1 MYIRYLS
8 FLVIAGLLLFT
19 ACDSS
24 TAPEVTPETD
34 VATTLDLDKSIPA
47 SSIDAKFLSIEK
59 KVPGFAGVFN
69 EGNGVLR
76 ALVKG
81 DGAKSIDPGL
91 IRSAVEAQMGELSA
105 LTQSRGDKSA
115 GTPTL
120 EVDRADFSFSEL
132 SNIRV
137 RGLDALK
144 LDGVHTID
152 VDERANRVRIF
163 ADGEFAML
171 EAKRFAESNGLSLDA
186 IIIEDAPL
194 PERTATLRDR
204 IRPLK
209 GGLQIA
215 FDSNLCTLGF
225 VANRGSVRGFM
236 TNAHCSTSMFTVT
249 PTYYYQPLRTSN
261 NYIGY
266 ETVDPALNSG
276 SWRYSD
282 AAFVRITSAV
292 SSSLGRIARTTGWAF
307 QTGSGSLTINGE
319 IEIDSEDCNVTTGDF
334 IDKIGR
340 TTGWTYGEVESTC
353 QSINMG
359 SYTLYCQDEV
369 YAGVNGGDSGSPT
382 FRWKG
387 DTDGDGL
394 DNVDL
399 TGLLW
404 GSRTYSSGKKTF
416 LYSPMCQVEA
426 DIGALQ
432 TY

>member
-1 MYIRYLS
+1 MYTRYLS
-8 FLVIAGLLLFT
+8 FLIIAGLLLFT
-19 ACDSS
+19 ACDTS
-24 TAPEVTPETD
+24 TAPEVASESNRATPLD
-34 VATTLDLDKSIPA
+34 VHESIPA
-47 SSIDAKFLSIEK
+47 TSVDAKFLNIEK
-59 KVPGFAGVFN
+59 EVPGFAGVFN

-81 DGAKSIDPGL
+81 DGAKSIDPGR
-91 IRSAVEAQMGELSA
+91 IRAAVEGQMEELSVLA
-105 LTQSRGDKSA
+105 NRRGSKSTA
-115 GTPTL
+115 PPTI
-120 EVDRADFSFSEL
+120 EVERADYSFSEL
-132 SNIRV
+132 SDIRV

-171 EAKRFAESNGLSLDA
+171 EAKRFAENNGLALDA
-186 IIIEDAPL
+186 IVIEDAPM
-194 PERTATLRDR
+194 PERMATLRDR

-225 VANRGSVRGFM
+225 VANRSGVRGFM
-236 TNAHCSTSMFTVT
+236 TNAHCSSSMFTVT
-249 PTYYYQPLRTSN
+249 PTYYYQPSRTSN

-282 AAFVRITSAV
+282 AAFVRITGGV
-292 SSSLGRIARTTGWAF
+292 SSSLGRIARTSSYAF

-319 IEIDSEDCNVTTGDF
+319 IEIDSEDCNVTTGGY

-340 TTGWTYGEVESTC
+340 TTGWTYGLVESTC
-353 QSINMG
+353 QSVNMG

-369 YAGVNGGDSGSPT
+369 YAGVGGGDSGSAT

-394 DNVDL
+394 DNADL

-404 GSRTYSSGKKTF
+404 GGRTYPSGKKTF

-426 DIGALQ
+426 DIGSLQ

>member
-1 MYIRYLS
+1 MYSRYLS
-8 FLVIAGLLLFT
+8 FLIVAGLLLLT
-19 ACDSS
+19 ACDTS
-24 TAPEVTPETD
+24 TAPEVTPEND
-34 VATTLDLDKSIPA
+34 LATPLDLHESIPA
-47 SSIDAKFLSIEK
+47 SSADAKFLSIEK
-59 KVPGFAGVFN
+59 EVPGFAGVFN

-76 ALVKG
+76 AYVKG
-81 DGAKSIDPGL
+81 DAAKSTDPGL
-91 IRSAVEAQMGELSA
+91 IRSAVEAQMGDLSA
-105 LTQSRGDKSA
+105 LTRSRGDKSV

-120 EVDRADFSFSEL
+120 EVTRADYSFSEL
-132 SNIRV
+132 SEIRV

-144 LDGVHTID
+144 LKGIHTID
-152 VDERANRVRIF
+152 VDERANRVRIQ

-186 IIIEDAPL
+186 IIIEDAPM
-194 PERTATLRDR
+194 PERMATLRDR

-215 FDSNLCTLGF
+215 FDNNLCTLGF
-225 VANRGSVRGFM
+225 VANRSGVRGFM
-236 TNAHCSTSMFTVT
+236 TNAHCSSNMFSVA
-249 PTYYYQPLRTSN
+249 PTYYYQPSRTSG

-266 ETVDPALNSG
+266 ETVDPALSG
-276 SWRYSD
+276 GTRYSD
-282 AAFVRITSAV
+282 AAFVRITSGV
-292 SSSLGRIARTTGWAF
+292 SSSLGRIARTSGWAF

-319 IEIDSEDCNVTTGDF
+319 LEIDSEDCTVTTGDL

-359 SYTLYCQDEV
+359 SYTLLCQDEV
-369 YAGVNGGDSGSPT
+369 YAGVNGGDSGSAT

-404 GSRTYSSGKKTF
+404 GGRTYPSGKKTF
-416 LYSPMCQVEA
+416 LYSPMCQVET
-426 DIGALQ
+426 DIGSLQ
-432 TY
+432 TF